1 MKTLQSVKNFMFMK
15 KPVRQIMVPQV
26 FFASIKHPLT

>member
-1 MKTLQSVKNFMFMK
+1 MKTLQSVKNFMFVK

>member
-1 MKTLQSVKNFMFMK
+1 MKTLQSVKNFMFVK
-15 KPVRQIMVPQV
+15 KPVRQIVVPQV